1 MVKLR
6 AIVLTS
12 FQETLHRRVLYLVL
26 ILALIVIAMMS
37 SQMVYARLARDAGET
52 EAVTNLARSLFEQI
66 LNTWDF
72 AAFFLALFLGA
83 VAISSELK
91 SRTIVTV
98 LSRPVARWSYLL
110 GRWFGVLLFLWAF
123 LAVGVLG
130 ALLWGALF
138 NLQYGSLFWLGIAD
152 LFVRATFLSGVSI
165 GLSVVLPPVAAG
177 AITFVLTILPLMVKD
192 TMGHPNWIWRTLST
206 LGYYLA
212 PAHMR
217 VDLIGDSFKK
227 EMVDPK
233 YFLYGQVMLENF
245 LYTGAVLLVAC
256 VIFRRRELRLR

>member
-1 MVKLR
+1 MGKLR
-6 AIVLTS
+6 ASVFTS

-37 SQMVYARLARDAGET
+37 SQMVYARLAQDAGET
-52 EAVTNLARSLFEQI
+52 ETVTNLARSLFEQI

-138 NLQYGSLFWLGIAD
+138 HLQYGSLFWLGIAD

-165 GLSVVLPPVAAG
+165 GLSVILPPVAAG
-177 AITFVLTILPLMVKD
+177 AITFVLTIVPLMVKD

-233 YFLYGQVMLENF
+233 YFLYGQVMLENL

-256 VIFRRRELRLR
+256 VIFRQRELRLR

>member
-6 AIVLTS
+6 AIVWTS

-37 SQMVYARLARDAGET
+37 SQLVYARLAQDAGET
-52 EAVTNLARSLFEQI
+52 EAVTSMARGLFQQI
-66 LNTWDF
+66 LSVWDF

-98 LSRPVARWSYLL
+98 LSRPVTRSAYLL
-110 GRWFGVLLFLWAF
+110 GRWLGVLLFLWAF
-123 LAVGVLG
+123 LWVGILG

-138 NLQYGSLFWLGIAD
+138 DLHYGSLFWLGVGE
-152 LFVRATFLSGVSI
+152 LFVRVTFLSGVSI
-165 GLSVVLPPVAAG
+165 ALSVFLPPPAAG
-177 AITFVLTILPLMVKD
+177 AITFVLTILPMMVRD
-192 TMGHPNWIWRTLST
+192 TMGHPRLIYRALST
-206 LGYYLA
+206 IAYYLA
-212 PAHMR
+212 PARMQ
-217 VDLIGDSFKK
+217 VDLISESFRK

-233 YFLYGQVMLENF
+233 HLLYAQVLAENL
-245 LYTGAVLLVAC
+245 LYTCAALLLAC
-256 VIFRRRELRLR
+256 VIFKRRELRLR

>member
-1 MVKLR
+1 MGKLR
-6 AIVLTS
+6 AIVWTS

-26 ILALIVIAMMS
+26 ILAIIVIAAMS
-37 SQMVYARLARDAGET
+37 SEMLYVRMAKQAGEA
-52 EAVTNLARSLFEQI
+52 EAVSRMGRDFFQRLLGI
-66 LNTWDF
+66 WDF

-91 SRTIVTV
+91 SKTIVTV
-98 LSRPVARWSYLL
+98 LSRPVPRWTYLL

-123 LAVGVLG
+123 LAVGLLG
-130 ALLWGALF
+130 AFAWGALF
-138 NLQYGSLFWLGIAD
+138 NLQYGALFWLGVVV
-152 LFVRATFLSGVSI
+152 LFIRATFLSGVSI
-165 GLSVVLPPVAAG
+165 GLSVILPPAAAG
-177 AITFVLTILPLMVKD
+177 SITFVLTMVPLMVKD
-192 TMGHPNWIWRTLST
+192 TMGHPVWIYRVLST

-233 YFLYGQVMLENF
+233 YFLYSQVLLENLF
-245 LYTGAVLLVAC
+245 YTGAVLLLAC
-256 VIFRRRELRLR
+256 LIFRRRELRLR